1 MGGYLRRGVSGGERK
16 RVSIGH
22 ELLINPSVLLLDE
35 PTSGLDA
42 TTALKLVHT
51 LKVLAMGG
59 RSIITTIHQPSS
71 RMYHE
76 LDKLLLLAEGHAIY
90 HGDAHMAAQYFESV
104 GYKVPFGVNVAD
116 FMLDL
121 ASGDIASDARGPT
134 YFADEWSKFL
144 EAPNSDAKEKERR
157 RRQGFAES
165 AAKRAARLQ
174 DIADHHGDSKSSQ
187 GTRPGTEVDVES
199 GHDEEE
205 GHGTE
210 VREGANWTTQFSIL
224 IQRFIKVRRF
234 EALSI
239 QRFMQIAIVGILTGL
254 FWWQRGHNKGA
265 VGISDTLGLLFF
277 EMLFMSLSTM
287 FTALFTFPSEFRT
300 MLKERASGMY
310 RLSAFYLARI
320 SADIPLDCFYP
331 TIFVLI
337 VYWFGGLRATPT
349 AFFSNYFTVILLLL
363 VAQSYGLLL
372 GAAVMN
378 AKTAQTIA
386 TILILVRRAP
396 PQAPAP
402 ARLPRKPASS
412 QARFLASPLPCGP
425 SHAPLLEPL

>member
-157 RRQGFAES
+157 RRKGYAES

-174 DIADHHGDSKSSQ
+174 ELVADSSQDSSQ
-187 GTRPGTEVDVES
+187 GTRAGTDADVES
-199 GHDEEE
+199 GAQEDEI
-205 GHGTE
+205 H
-210 VREGANWTTQFSIL
+210 VREGANWRTQFSIL
-224 IQRFIKVRRF
+224 IQRFVKVRRF
-234 EALSI
+234 DALSI
-239 QRFMQIAIVGILTGL
+239 QRFLQIFVVGILTGL
-254 FWWQRGHNKGA
+254 FWWQRGRKTSST
-265 VGISDTLGLLFF
+265 GISDTGGLLFF
-277 EMLFMSLSTM
+277 EMLFMSFATL
-287 FTALFTFPSEFRT
+287 FAALFTFPSEFRM

-310 RLSAFYLARI
+310 RLSAFYTARVA
-320 SADIPLDCFYP
+320 ADIPLDCFYP
-331 TIFVLI
+331 TLFVLV
-337 VYWFGGLRATPT
+337 VYWFGGLRATPA
-349 AFFSNYFTVILLLL
+349 AFFSNYFTVILILL